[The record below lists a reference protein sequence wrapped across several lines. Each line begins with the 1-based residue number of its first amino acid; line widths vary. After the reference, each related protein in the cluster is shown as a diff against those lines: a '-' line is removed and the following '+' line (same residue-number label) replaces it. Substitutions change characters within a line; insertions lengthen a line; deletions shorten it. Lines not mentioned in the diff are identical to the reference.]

1 MIKVDKRDLITIRN
15 ILEKYVP
22 WCEARVFGSR
32 IKGKAKP
39 YSDIDI
45 ALVCPTKI
53 GLRIKSQLRYA
64 FEESDLPYRV
74 DIVDWKALS
83 KDFIKAI
90 GKYKVIKKPSH
101 FIKVGNPSYPHFM
114 KGGRER
120 GICNLK

>member
-1 MIKVDKRDLITIRN
+1 MIKVNKRDLTTIKN
-15 ILEKYVP
+15 ILAEYVP

-45 ALVCPTKI
+45 ALVGPTKI

-74 DIVDWKALS
+74 DIVDWKTLS
-83 KDFIKAI
+83 KDFIKSI
-90 GKYKVIKKPSH
+90 GKYCVIKKPR
-101 FIKVGNPSYPHFM
+101 Y
-114 KGGRER
+114 
-120 GICNLK
+120 